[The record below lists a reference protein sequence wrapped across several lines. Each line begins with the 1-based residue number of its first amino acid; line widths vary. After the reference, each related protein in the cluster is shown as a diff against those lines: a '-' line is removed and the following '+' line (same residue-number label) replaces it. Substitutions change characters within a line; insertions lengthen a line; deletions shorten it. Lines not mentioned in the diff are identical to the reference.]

1 MEFGVPFTYV
11 FQDPDWMKKVG
22 LMALVSLIPVI
33 GQIVLFGWMLDA
45 MGRVIND
52 DPTPLPG
59 LDFGAQLGL
68 GFKGLLVG
76 LGYSIPLIIV
86 MLPLI
91 LVAALGETLDMDADT
106 LSMAMAVLGLCCG
119 GLTFLL
125 SLVVALLLPAA
136 LGNLVTEGTIGAAFR
151 VGELFNM
158 VKSSIGPFVI
168 AILGA
173 WVASLVGSLG
183 SIACGVGV
191 LVTMAYAYAIT
202 GHFYAQAYKQGKANV
217 RLSDGA

>member
-22 LMALVSLIPVI
+22 IMALVSLIPVV
-33 GQIVLFGWMLDA
+33 GQIVLLGWMLDA

-52 DPTPLPG
+52 DPTPLPE
-59 LDFGAQLGL
+59 LDFGGQLGL
-68 GFKGLLVG
+68 GFKGILVG
-76 LGYSIPLIIV
+76 LGYSIPLIII

-91 LVAALGETLDMDADT
+91 VVAALGDSMSMDADT
-106 LSMAMAVLGLCCG
+106 LTMVMSILGLCCG
-119 GLTFLL
+119 GLAFLL

-136 LGNLVTEGTIGAAFR
+136 FGNLVTEGTIGAAFR
-151 VGELFNM
+151 VGELFNI
-158 VKSSIGPFVI
+158 VKSSIGAFVI

-191 LVTMAYAYAIT
+191 LITMVYAQAIT
-202 GHFYAQAYKQGKANV
+202 AHFYAQAYKQGKANA
-217 RLSDGA
+217 RLSG